1 MRVLIISAN
10 TVPSAPSGPAYV
22 AGAALESGYAVAG
35 DRLARLSLNTVGLG
49 KREWSVFGLCRG
61 ARLPVAAV
69 MADVYGR
76 QIEEEVV
83 LTSLINEV
91 AAVPGGMCKHLEA
104 VGQSSV
110 ARVLRDEACDPG
122 SSIS

>member
-1 MRVLIISAN
+1 MKVLIISAN

-61 ARLPVAAV
+61 A
-69 MADVYGR
+69 G
-76 QIEEEVV
+76 
-83 LTSLINEV
+83 
-91 AAVPGGMCKHLEA
+91 PGGN
-104 VGQSSV
+104 
-110 ARVLRDEACDPG
+110 RVLQAGWCQG
-122 SSIS
+122 S